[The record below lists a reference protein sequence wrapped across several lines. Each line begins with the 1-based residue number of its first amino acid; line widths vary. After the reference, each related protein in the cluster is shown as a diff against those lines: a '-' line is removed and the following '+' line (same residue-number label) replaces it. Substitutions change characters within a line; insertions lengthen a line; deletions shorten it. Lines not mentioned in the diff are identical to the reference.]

1 MAWRGHPLGAEDK
14 RPAEFAVLVAKWLV
28 KAHRNR
34 ARMNGI
40 FLDIAIKMYLEQYVR
55 NDQSYLPPQPA
66 GVFRSALQSARLS
79 VNQRKQFL
87 TLIWNRN
94 SAQAVLFQP
103 VNTSLGSKGES
114 GWSASLWAKNL
125 FNSYSWS
132 VVASNAMSW
141 YVPRTRRAA
150 MG

>member
-1 MAWRGHPLGAEDK
+1 MAENICRPRQPVFSEARFSPRG
-14 RPAEFAVLVAKWLV
+14 
-28 KAHRNR
+28 
-34 ARMNGI
+34 
-40 FLDIAIKMYLEQYVR
+40 
-55 NDQSYLPPQPA
+55 
-66 GVFRSALQSARLS
+66 LS
-79 VNQRKQFL
+79 VNQRKQL
-87 TLIWNRN
+87 VISRWNRG
-94 SAQAVLFQP
+94 SAQDILFQP